1 MMAAWADSDRRSRL
15 PGDWRSRR
23 ARVLDRDGGRCTWI
37 YRVEDQKVRC
47 SAPATE
53 VDHIKNNDD
62 HSLEN
67 LRGLCHEHHAQKTQS
82 ESWAS
87 RARRMRQVKASFR
100 RSEEHPAFAYM
111 KGASGR
117 R

>member
-1 MMAAWADSDRRSRL
+1 M
-15 PGDWRSRR
+15 
-23 ARVLDRDGGRCTWI
+23 
-37 YRVEDQKVRC
+37 EDQKVRC

-87 RARRMRQVKASFR
+87 RARRMRQVKSSFR

-111 KGASGR
+111 KDASGR
-117 R
+117 RLESCVSAFSDAFSNYLKALQLGGRE